1 MIVVLSGEGPTDLGQ
16 CRNAQNNCEDADFQI
31 GPMTVLLDQMLES
44 QLGYQLRS
52 IPGGYQYVSETGL
65 KAREQVR
72 KNNRRQISLVGKK
85 RDQET
90 AYFYINA
97 WMLADIAMQIEKER
111 DDQVIAVL
119 FRDSDGTRTSISGL
133 WEAKWQSMVN
143 GFGRAEF
150 PRGVPMLPKPKS
162 EAWLLCAA
170 KPTVVN
176 CADLEEISGND
187 NSPNS
192 AKRQLDAA
200 FGTYMSGDEICDW
213 LDENPIDEER
223 ASAMLSFNAF
233 REQFNRALGEVTH

>member
-16 CRNAQNNCEDADFQI
+16 CNNAQGSCTDEYFQV
-31 GPMTVLLDQMLES
+31 GPMTVLLDQMLEPR
-44 QLGYQLRS
+44 LGYSLRS
-52 IPGGYQYVSETGL
+52 IPGGYQYVGEGGL
-65 KAREQVR
+65 KQREQDR
-72 KNNRRQISLVGKK
+72 KNDSRKVSFVGKK

-90 AYFYINA
+90 GYFYINA
-97 WMLADIAMQIEKER
+97 WMLADIALQIETEQE
-111 DDQVIAVL
+111 DQVLAVL
-119 FRDSDGTRTSISGL
+119 FRDCDGARSAKAGL
-133 WEAKWQSMVN
+133 WAAKWQSMVN

-170 KPTVVN
+170 KPLAGS

-192 AKRQLDAA
+192 AKLRLDVA
-200 FGTYMSGDEICDW
+200 FGAHKSGAEICAW

-223 ASAMLSFNAF
+223 ASSMPSFEAF
-233 REQFNRALGEVTH
+233 RNKLDRALGEVIH